1 MAVTSMSRN
10 SIGFGQEKSNRVSG
24 KDNNLEWCQ
33 ITTTPTGSFSDAQGV
48 WNYWIFKSNGTLT
61 VGRSGRVEYLVVA
74 GGGTGVGSNER
85 DNVGG
90 GGAGG
95 VIESAEYARIDA
107 GSYAVTIGSGGA
119 ATTSVDTQGNDGNN
133 SSIGSL
139 AIAVGG
145 GGGGIRLTAGNSG
158 GCGGGGGDAY
168 LGANPYT
175 SQGGEPEF
183 GQGFRGGNGS
193 QSPGAGAGGGAGGS
207 GTNGN
212 ASASSIVG
220 GVGRTTT
227 IITTAI
233 ATAESVG
240 EVDSGTLYFGGGGG
254 AGASSAGGLGGG
266 GDSSPVNQRG
276 VDCPANT
283 GGGSGNADVNEGSP
297 YAGAGGSGVVIVRTR
312 V

>member
-10 SIGFGQEKSNRVSG
+10 SIGFGQEKYNRASG

-33 ITTTPTGSFSDAQGV
+33 ITTTPTGSFSDADGV

-74 GGGTGVGSNER
+74 GGGTGANNNTR
-85 DNVGG
+85 DNVGA

-95 VIESAEYARIDA
+95 VIESPEYARIDA
-107 GSYAVTIGSGGA
+107 GSYAITIGSGGA
-119 ATTSVDTQGNDGNN
+119 AQTTVNTAGNDGND

-139 AIAVGG
+139 AVAIGG
-145 GGGGIRLTAGNSG
+145 GGAGYRLEPGHSG
-158 GCGGGGGDAY
+158 GCGGGAGDAY
-168 LGANPYT
+168 LGADPYT
-175 SQGGEPEF
+175 SQGGDPEF
-183 GQGFRGGNGS
+183 GQGFRGGNGH
-193 QSPGAGAGGGAGGS
+193 QSPGGGAGGGAGGP

-212 ASASSIVG
+212 VSASSIVG

-254 AGASSAGGLGGG
+254 AGTSSAGGLGGG
-266 GDSSPVNQRG
+266 GDGSPADQRG

-283 GGGSGNADVNEGSP
+283 GGGSGNSDTNPGAP